1 MSIGFLPSIRK
12 IHVECRSVT
21 HVKTRGEGLLAVGY
35 VKPSSPYDSYCQK
48 KLNDRLRI
56 AEIAAFSATLP
67 PPPKKQHARKTITK
81 MATAKGSF
89 THSPQGKISSCSM
102 VSFSRLQDQSPQR
115 ILSTI
120 LEKESDP
127 IAKTPTSLV
136 AIKPK
141 GAVFYRPVSFS
152 SPAPT
157 SSLTVVI
164 PPKRDCQIEFLPDA
178 SIEMQKLSEGKLLA
192 HFTPQQLID
201 RRARQELFR
210 RML

>member
-1 MSIGFLPSIRK
+1 MSIGFLPGIRK

-21 HVKTRGEGLLAVGY
+21 HCKTRGNGLLAVGY
-35 VKPSSPYDSYCQK
+35 VKPPSPYDSFCQK
-48 KLNDRLRI
+48 KLNDRLRT
-56 AEIAAFSATLP
+56 AKIAAFAASLP

-81 MATAKGSF
+81 IATAKGSF
-89 THSPQGKISSCSM
+89 THSPQGKITSCSTA
-102 VSFSRLQDQSPQR
+102 SFSRLQDQSPQR

-120 LEKESDP
+120 LERESGP
-127 IAKTPTSLV
+127 IAKTPTSPV
-136 AIKPK
+136 TIKPK
-141 GAVFYRPVSFS
+141 RAGFYRPASFS
-152 SPAPT
+152 SPAP
-157 SSLTVVI
+157 SHTVVI

-210 RML
+210 RV